1 MIRSRRYFTL
11 EELERKKKEKGK
23 AIEELTKNDEFT
35 KPINKKEV
43 IRFLKLMKHNEY
55 NVVE

>member
-1 MIRSRRYFTL
+1 LIRSGRCFTL
-11 EELERKKKEKGK
+11 KELERKKKEKGK
-23 AIEELTKNDEFT
+23 AIEELTKNDEVT

-55 NVVE
+55 IVME